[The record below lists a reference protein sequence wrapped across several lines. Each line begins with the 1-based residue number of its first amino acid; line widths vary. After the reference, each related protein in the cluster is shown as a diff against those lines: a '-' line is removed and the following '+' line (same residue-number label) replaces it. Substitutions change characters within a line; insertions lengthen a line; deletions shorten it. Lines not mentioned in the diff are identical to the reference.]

1 MADFLT
7 ALVGAH
13 LPLAQTVVVNDL
25 GGLWTEFLTFLPRLI
40 VAIVIL
46 IIGLIIASVIRNV
59 VRAGL
64 HRSGLGA
71 RIARATGAK
80 DEAQAVAM
88 ENTLA
93 SLVYYLIL
101 LFVIIMVLD
110 SLSLTSVSVPLNGL
124 LSEFLAFIPRLI
136 GAIILAFVAY
146 IVATIVRLV
155 VVNALGAANLD
166 ARMSNVSGQA
176 GGMSLTKTIGEIVF
190 YLIFLIFLPGIL
202 AALGLDSI
210 LAPIGGLVN
219 SILGAIPNI
228 IAAAVLLIIAYF
240 IGTILQRIVS
250 SILRSMGVDSLP
262 QRLGLSRT
270 SAGQAA
276 GQAAQQARV
285 GAAQGVNEVKAEA
298 SQSVSQATGGQ
309 VNPQVRPTS
318 APAGGTSLSNIA
330 GYLVL
335 VAILLFAAGE
345 AARLLGFIALSG
357 IIGSLV
363 ILLGNVIVA
372 LIIFGVGIFLAN
384 MVADIING
392 GGVQQSG
399 LLANF
404 ARIAILVLTGT
415 MALRQLGLASDIVNL
430 AFTLGI
436 GALAVAFA
444 VAFGLGGRL
453 PAEHFLE
460 EYRQS
465 VKRNPPN
472 PPPPPPPSASPNL
485 SQNPPPGTGPG
496 L

>member
-1 MADFLT
+1 MADLLT
-7 ALVGAH
+7 VMVGAH
-13 LPLAQTVVVNDL
+13 LSVAQQTVVVNDL

-40 VAIVIL
+40 GAIVIL

-59 VRAGL
+59 VRSGL

-80 DEAQAVAM
+80 DETQAVAM
-88 ENTLA
+88 EKTLA

-101 LFVIIMVLD
+101 LFVVIMVLD
-110 SLSLTSVSVPLNGL
+110 ALSLTSASVPLNGL
-124 LSEFLAFIPRLI
+124 LSLFLAFIPRLI
-136 GAIILAFVAY
+136 GAIILAFIAY
-146 IVATIVRLV
+146 IVATIVRSV
-155 VVNALGAANLD
+155 VVSALGAANLD
-166 ARMSNVSGQA
+166 ARMGNVSGQA
-176 GGMSLTKTIGEIVF
+176 GSMSLTKTIGEIVF

-202 AALGLDSI
+202 AALGLDSV
-210 LAPIGGLVN
+210 LAPISALVN
-219 SILGAIPNI
+219 SIVGAIPNI
-228 IAAAVLLIIAYF
+228 IAAAVLLIISYF

-250 SILRSMGVDSLP
+250 SLLRSMGVDSLP
-262 QRLGLSRT
+262 QRLGLST

-276 GQAAQQARV
+276 GQAAQQAGV
-285 GAAQGVNEVKAEA
+285 GAEQGTNEVKAEA
-298 SQSVSQATGGQ
+298 SQSVSKATGGQ

-318 APAGGTSLSNIA
+318 APAGGISLSNIA

-372 LIIFGVGIFLAN
+372 SIIFGVGIFLAN
-384 MVADIING
+384 MVADLING
-392 GGVQQSG
+392 SGAQQSG

-430 AFTLGI
+430 AFILGI

-465 VKRNPPN
+465 VKRNPPS
-472 PPPPPPPSASPNL
+472 PPPSA
-485 SQNPPPGTGPG
+485 T
-496 L
+496 

>member
-7 ALVGAH
+7 ALSGAR

-25 GGLWTEFLTFLPRLI
+25 GGLWTEFLTFLPSLI
-40 VAIVIL
+40 GAIVIL

-64 HRSGLGA
+64 HRSGLGT

-80 DEAQAVAM
+80 DEAQAVTM

-101 LFVIIMVLD
+101 LFVIIMVLN
-110 SLSLTSVSVPLNGL
+110 SLNLTSVSVPLNGL

-136 GAIILAFVAY
+136 GAIILAFVAF

-219 SILGAIPNI
+219 SIIGAIPNI
-228 IAAAVLLIIAYF
+228 ITAAVLLIIAYF

-270 SAGQAA
+270 SA

-345 AARLLGFIALSG
+345 AARLLGFVALAG

-392 GGVQQSG
+392 GGAQQSG

-444 VAFGLGGRL
+444 VAFGLGGRV

-472 PPPPPPPSASPNL
+472 ASLPQPPTPSTPPSASPTL
-485 SQNPPPGTGPG
+485 SQNPPSGTG